1 MEDEDEAE
9 LLTFVGSMKMSDGV
23 EAVLSSIQETL
34 GITSAAL
41 YAQASAPEAFSLLRG
56 RTEKI
61 GVFVLLRG
69 DLGSHHSAIDL
80 ETFRGL
86 ALADDVA
93 PFVVVNDQD
102 SRAAWS
108 FTLLHELAHLWLG
121 QTGVSGERAE
131 LSIERFCNDVASQ
144 FLLPADELNQLSLAG
159 TSNAEVIR
167 ERIAGFAGT
176 RNLSSTMVA
185 YRLYRAR
192 RLNDETWNYLRN
204 TFRERWFQERGRQ
217 RERGREQEGGPNFY
231 VVRAHRVGSALLNLV
246 ERMMGAGALTT
257 SKAGKV
263 LGVKPTQVEALLRQR
278 EGRRLA

>member
-263 LGVKPTQVEALLRQR
+263 LGVKPTQVEALLKQR

>member
-9 LLTFVGSMKMSDGV
+9 VLTFVGSMKMSDGV

-41 YAQASAPEAFSLLRG
+41 YAEASAPEAFSLLRG

-159 TSNAEVIR
+159 TSNTEVIR

-263 LGVKPTQVEALLRQR
+263 LGVKPTQVEALLKQR